1 MRTFILL
8 LILSLITYS
17 SSAVT
22 GVAVDLKASQSVNT
36 GSDVAFKITVTV
48 SGNAEAGSEGNDKV
62 SIKAIA
68 GLLLVKSDDD
78 NTNSK
83 VTCTVSADTEVVKTT
98 PKDFDCTAK
107 SLTTVA
113 TYKLAKDGTDFA
125 LTGSDNNAIADT
137 SVTGTATMAVKAAA
151 GGDAT
156 TPTTGGNTTNT
167 TTTGGDTTTTT
178 TGSGKFLA
186 VSSLFTL
193 LLFF

>member
-1 MRTFILL
+1 MRTFIVL

-17 SSAVT
+17 SSSVT

-36 GSDVAFKITVTV
+36 GSNVAFKITVTV
-48 SGNAEAGSEGNDKV
+48 SGDDASPANDKV
-62 SIKAIA
+62 TIKAIA

-78 NTNSK
+78 NTKST
-83 VTCTVSADTEVVKTT
+83 VTCTVSSPTEVVRGT
-98 PKDFDCTAK
+98 PKDFDCTAQ
-107 SLTTVA
+107 SLTTAA
-113 TYKLAKDGTDFA
+113 TYKLAGDGSDFA
-125 LTGSDNNAIADT
+125 LTDNTDT
-137 SVTGTATMAVKAAA
+137 KITTASVTGTVTMAVTAAA
-151 GGDAT
+151 GGT

-167 TTTGGDTTTTT
+167 NTTGGDAATPT